1 MSDFST
7 WDILRNLLLATR
19 WTLVLSLVSFLGG
32 GVVGLAILFLR
43 IGKSKFMRNLA
54 RGYIELFQGTP
65 LLMQLFLAFF
75 GLGLFGIDVPA
86 WLAAAAALICW
97 TAAFLAEIWRG
108 CVESIPKG
116 QWEAGQSL
124 ALNHVQQMRLVIL
137 PQALR
142 IAIPPTAG
150 FSVQVVK
157 GTALTSIIGFVELSK
172 AGTIV
177 TNATFQPFIVY
188 GFVALIY
195 FVICFPLSKFSKY
208 LERRAAVAYSAR

>member
-1 MSDFST
+1 MMTFTT

-19 WTLVLSLVSFLGG
+19 WTILLSLVSFAGG
-32 GVVGLAILFLR
+32 GIVGLLVLWLR
-43 IGKSKFMRNLA
+43 ISGVKAVRRFA
-54 RGYIELFQGTP
+54 EAYIAVLQGTP

-86 WLAAAAALICW
+86 WLAAGVALVLW

-108 CVESIPKG
+108 CVEAIPKG
-116 QWEAGQSL
+116 QWEASASL
-124 ALNHVQQMRLVIL
+124 GLGRIEQLRHVIL

-142 IAIPPTAG
+142 IAIAPTVG

-172 AGTIV
+172 AGTMV
-177 TNATFQPFIVY
+177 TNATFAPFTVY
-188 GFVALIY
+188 GFVAMIY
-195 FVICFPLSKFSKY
+195 FALCWPLSRGSRA
-208 LERRAAVAYSAR
+208 LERKLNAAHRHH